1 MIDPNVAP
9 TSTVDPAS
17 KFISPKIPPD
27 GEGTS
32 KFTLSVSSSTMG
44 SSTSTLSPLLLS
56 HFATVASVMLSP
68 RTGTTIFSDIYL
80 NTLSKISFCC
90 LACLLAY
97 PVAGD
102 AAAFLPI

>member
-1 MIDPNVAP
+1 MDPNVAP

-44 SSTSTLSPLLLS
+44 SSTSTLSP
-56 HFATVASVMLSP
+56 
-68 RTGTTIFSDIYL
+68 
-80 NTLSKISFCC
+80 
-90 LACLLAY
+90 
-97 PVAGD
+97 
-102 AAAFLPI
+102 